1 MALRRPTERHRPPR
15 RPRQRPCSTQPA
27 WLAASSSS
35 SGAISSSISPHYDA
49 QRDVVLCLESLREPE
64 VKVRRMVCQQRQQN
78 RLQGVCS

>member
-1 MALRRPTERHRPPR
+1 MAGSE
-15 RPRQRPCSTQPA
+15 
-27 WLAASSSS
+27 ASSSS